1 MAFYNFY
8 LRIEANSLKEANEKM
23 EKFIKV
29 VGEHKE
35 KGFFTVLGET
45 IAATLWELKKL
56 HEQDFPP
63 KKEQTKPETQY
74 SQGNSNES
82 YFNNIIKQLNLSLIH
97 I

>member
-29 VGEHKE
+29 VSEHKE

-56 HEQDFPP
+56 HEKDLSP
-63 KKEQTKPETQY
+63 KKENTKPETGH
-74 SQGNSNES
+74 SQRNLIESNI
-82 YFNNIIKQLNLSLIH
+82 NNANKQ
-97 I
+97 